1 MHTSGKMS
9 MHVGYRSDLDFICIA
24 CDLLAAAAE
33 KPARHKKENAKN
45 VRQIRVFPN
54 WVPRAFVS

>member
-1 MHTSGKMS
+1 